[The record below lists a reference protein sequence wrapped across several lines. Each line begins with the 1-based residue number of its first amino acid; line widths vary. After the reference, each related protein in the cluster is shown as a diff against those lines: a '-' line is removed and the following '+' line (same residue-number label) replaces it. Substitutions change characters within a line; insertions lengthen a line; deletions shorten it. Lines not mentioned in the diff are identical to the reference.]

1 MEKNGLRKQFKNRI
15 GLISDK
21 DKKNQSQIL
30 LHKIAEFLQRQM
42 GLWTLYSP
50 LNDEPNILN
59 LFTQCQHIQWAFP
72 RVESKTEIRFHRV
85 QSLDQMV
92 SSTWGIDELAS
103 HDNAPVE
110 KETING
116 CLVPGMAYD
125 FFGTRLGRGGG
136 YYDRFLKNF
145 NGLKLGVIFNE
156 GLTNEALP
164 YESHDQRMDIVVSPN
179 NWIEVSKCEVRN
191 EF

>member
-1 MEKNGLRKQFKNRI
+1 MDKNNLRKQFKKRI
-15 GLISDK
+15 ELITDK
-21 DKKNQSQIL
+21 DKKNQSQVL
-30 LHKIAEFLQRQM
+30 MQKIAEFLQRQV

-50 LNDEPNILN
+50 LNDEPNVLA
-59 LFTQCQHIQWAFP
+59 LFSQCKHIQWAFP
-72 RVESKTEIRFHRV
+72 RVESKTEIRFHRI

-103 HDNAPVE
+103 KDNALVE

-125 FFGTRLGRGGG
+125 LHGTRLGRGGG

-156 GLTNEALP
+156 GLTNETLP
-164 YESHDQRMDIVVSPN
+164 CESHDQKMDIVVSPN
-179 NWIEVSKCEVRN
+179 NWVEVSKSEVRN
-191 EF
+191 GI